1 MFSIIYV
8 ETIRDRKMADYGY
21 SWWDVPVPEISD
33 SNEVQKI
40 RKQYEKD
47 KKLQKTYIKP
57 H

>member
-1 MFSIIYV
+1 
-8 ETIRDRKMADYGY
+8 MADYGY